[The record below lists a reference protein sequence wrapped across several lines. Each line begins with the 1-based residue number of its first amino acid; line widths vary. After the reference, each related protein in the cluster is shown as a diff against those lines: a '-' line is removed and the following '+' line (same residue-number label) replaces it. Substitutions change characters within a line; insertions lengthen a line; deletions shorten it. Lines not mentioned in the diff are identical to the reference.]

1 MNEVT
6 VLNIIIVG
14 FSHKLTILYNK
25 AKVQT
30 VLSDRVLRKIVLKD
44 ILPITLKEKD
54 LQLFTKHHQMP

>member
-14 FSHKLTILYNK
+14 FSHKLTILYDK

-30 VLSDRVLRKIVLKD
+30 VLQTEFL
-44 ILPITLKEKD
+44 EK
-54 LQLFTKHHQMP
+54 LS